1 MCFSF
6 VMRMQI
12 GAIFKKEIKEEKLFS
27 TLKYN
32 IPKNNFNFNFNIP
45 NVFLLKNN
53 IQQILVSSNTSLH
66 ILQIRKSEKHAVI
79 DFVILL
85 TQP

>member
-1 MCFSF
+1 
-6 VMRMQI
+6 MQI

-53 IQQILVSSNTSLH
+53 IQ
-66 ILQIRKSEKHAVI
+66 
-79 DFVILL
+79 
-85 TQP
+85 